1 MEEEIAILVQ
11 HDGKWDSEHNYNN
24 FIVDG
29 MTLKVSSNLD
39 TILDEMTKILGVYA
53 STDTIEIK
61 YSVKQNYTPMKIYN
75 DRSLRWYLD
84 LKRKSSFTD
93 FPLCITLKEKN
104 CDGILSFSN
113 PISSS
118 SNSTH
123 DMQLVERVE
132 LTQTLISINNNYSR
146 DEMEIDEDGIINNR
160 VHKDIKKGQ
169 LYMNKE
175 ILQDVLN
182 RIAIKEN
189 FQFKVKRSSTTRYYL
204 VCVDDQCS
212 WYFKSSSLNNSN
224 IFKVRKFYNVH
235 TYGNESRFFSQR
247 HATSK
252 FVGGLLTRNVDNPK
266 TIYTPAD
273 IQRDIRNQYGVDLN
287 YMKAWRAK
295 EKALE
300 ILRGKPRD
308 SYGKLPSYL
317 YMVKHTNP
325 GSVTRLEKTDDG
337 HFLYAYVALYA
348 SIKGWEYCMPIVVVD
363 GSFLKAAYRGTIL
376 TAWTQDAAGKILPLA
391 FAVVDSENDVSWKWF
406 FERIRET
413 YGIREG
419 MCIVSDRH
427 ESILN
432 ATSEVY
438 PGVPHCVCLYHL
450 WGNIKKNF
458 RKHHKVL
465 RKIFFAMAN
474 AYTTEEFDHYM
485 AETYSIDN
493 RVKEYL
499 FEIGY
504 HRWSV
509 AHSNVNRFMV
519 MTSNIAESVNAADKE
534 ARDLLIY
541 DLLDYLMKMIGR
553 WNNTN
558 RNEAIATGT
567 TLSTKYE
574 NLMREK
580 MKESQGMMVV
590 PSTEYLHTVYDGGK
604 RHVVNMRE
612 RICTCRQF
620 QMDVMLCKHALA
632 IVRKYYMSEYE
643 YCSVY
648 YKKDNLLNT
657 YEVPVYPI
665 SDESIWKIPPNV
677 AVNIVLPPKGKIKPG
692 RPQKIRYKNGGESRT
707 KKSRITCGVCGQQGH
722 NRQTCRNIPQ
732 TA

>member
-1 MEEEIAILVQ
+1 MELMPRRSIE
-11 HDGKWDSEHNYNN
+11 
-24 FIVDG
+24 
-29 MTLKVSSNLD
+29 SN
-39 TILDEMTKILGVYA
+39 
-53 STDTIEIK
+53 
-61 YSVKQNYTPMKIYN
+61 
-75 DRSLRWYLD
+75 
-84 LKRKSSFTD
+84 
-93 FPLCITLKEKN
+93 
-104 CDGILSFSN
+104 
-113 PISSS
+113 
-118 SNSTH
+118 
-123 DMQLVERVE
+123 
-132 LTQTLISINNNYSR
+132 
-146 DEMEIDEDGIINNR
+146 
-160 VHKDIKKGQ
+160 
-169 LYMNKE
+169 
-175 ILQDVLN
+175 
-182 RIAIKEN
+182 
-189 FQFKVKRSSTTRYYL
+189 RYYL

-224 IFKVRKFYNVH
+224 IFK
-235 TYGNESRFFSQR
+235 
-247 HATSK
+247 
-252 FVGGLLTRNVDNPK
+252 FVGGLLTSNVDNPK

-325 GSVTRLEKTDDG
+325 GSITRLEKTDNG
-337 HFLYAYVALYA
+337 RFLYAYVALYA
-348 SIKGWEYCMPIVVVD
+348 SIKGWEYCMPVVVVD

-376 TAWTQDAAGKILPLA
+376 TACTQDAAGKILPLA
-391 FAVVDSENDVSWKWF
+391 FAVVDLENDASWKWF

-465 RKIFFAMAN
+465 RKIYFAMAN

-485 AETYSIDN
+485 AETYSIGN

-519 MTSNIAESVNAADKE
+519 MTLNIAESVNAADKE

-574 NLMREK
+574 HLMREK

-590 PSTEYLHTVYDGGK
+590 PSTEYLYTVYDGGK

-620 QMDVMLCKHALA
+620 QMDVMPCKHDLA

-657 YEVPVYPI
+657 YDVPVYPI
-665 SDESIWKIPPNV
+665 PDESLWKIPPNV
-677 AVNIVLPPKGKIKPG
+677 AANIVLPPKGKIKPG

>member
-11 HDGKWDSEHNYNN
+11 HNGKWDSEYNFNN
-24 FIVDG
+24 FMVDG
-29 MTLKVSSNLD
+29 VTLKVDSNLD
-39 TILDEMTKILGVYA
+39 TIHNEITKILGVYA

-104 CDGILSFSN
+104 CDGILSNSN
-113 PISSS
+113 PINSS

-132 LTQTLISINNNYSR
+132 LTQTLISIDKKYSH
-146 DEMEIDEDGIINNR
+146 DEIESDEDGIIDNR

-182 RIAIKEN
+182 HIAIKEN

-224 IFKVRKFYNVH
+224 IFK
-235 TYGNESRFFSQR
+235 
-247 HATSK
+247 
-252 FVGGLLTRNVDNPK
+252 FVGGLITSNVDDPK

-300 ILRGKPRD
+300 ILR
-308 SYGKLPSYL
+308 
-317 YMVKHTNP
+317 
-325 GSVTRLEKTDDG
+325 
-337 HFLYAYVALYA
+337 ALYA
-348 SIKGWEYCMPIVVVD
+348 SIKGWEYCMPVVVVD

-376 TAWTQDAAGKILPLA
+376 TACTQDETGKILPFA
-391 FAVVDSENDVSWKWF
+391 FAVVDSENDASWKWF
-406 FERIRET
+406 FKRIRET
-413 YGIREG
+413 YGTREG
-419 MCIVSDRH
+419 MGIVSDRH

-432 ATSEVY
+432 ATSVVY

-474 AYTTEEFDHYM
+474 AYTTEEFNQYM
-485 AETYSIDN
+485 AETYSIDE

-499 FEIGY
+499 FDIGY
-504 HRWSV
+504 HRWSI

-567 TLSTKYE
+567 TLNTKYE
-574 NLMREK
+574 HLMREK

-590 PSTEYLHTVYDGGK
+590 PSTEYLYTVYDGGK
-604 RHVVNMRE
+604 RHIVNMRE

-620 QMDVMLCKHALA
+620 QMDVMPL
-632 IVRKYYMSEYE
+632 
-643 YCSVY
+643 
-648 YKKDNLLNT
+648 
-657 YEVPVYPI
+657 YPI
-665 SDESIWKIPPNV
+665 PDESIWEIPPDV
-677 AVNIVLPPKGKIKPG
+677 AADIVLPPKGKIKPG
-692 RPQKIRYKNGGESRT
+692 RPQKIRYRNGGESRP
-707 KKSRITCGVCGQQGH
+707 KKSRITCGVCGQQDH

-732 TA
+732 AT